1 MNKQDVK
8 KDVKN
13 TENKI
18 RVSSWDEFKQ
28 EQKEKKI
35 KNFSKVAKEE
45 PLYKKKEDSINYS
58 IKDGL
63 YSSVKGGLTESFVMP
78 FAIALSAST
87 GMLAALSSIP
97 DLLASF
103 FQLFSQASL
112 KFFKTRSKLIVW
124 TAFIQSLMWLP
135 LLFIPLVAGSNIT
148 LALTL
153 LLIFITLEKI
163 FGTFQGPILNSMLGD
178 IIDDDKRGEFFGK
191 RNRIVNLMGFIST
204 FLAGLLLTFFKQFDS
219 GNNAHYIFFGFGILF
234 FLAFIFRAIASYYKS
249 KIYDSPYTPQKNNI
263 TFFNFMKNM
272 THNNYGIFVLYIF
285 MFKLVAF
292 ISAPFFALYLLRDL
306 GISYIYFTLI
316 LGASIM
322 ASFITMGMWGKII
335 DKHGSKLVL
344 TISAFLTPL
353 TALLLVFA
361 MFIKDPLWLFIFLL
375 LEEAFSGFVWAGFN
389 LSTSSFLF
397 DSTSKEERV
406 KYIAYYNFLT
416 GIAVFLGAMLG
427 GVLIRFYPRWTIVST
442 ALVSAIPVIYVTT
455 GVLRLLITS
464 IFIKKVRE
472 SRMVEIDFPGR
483 GFFHRVLTVNPHSHN
498 HVEILSSY
506 EGPQQAHFHSLL
518 FVKNNIKPVK
528 NITSH
533 KMTEKELYEKKSFE
547 YYRQNAMKTMN
558 QKDKPVTPKDDS
570 DKIAKNIEQDKK
582 SITEL
587 TEKIKNEHIKK
598 K

>member
-1 MNKQDVK
+1 
-8 KDVKN
+8 
-13 TENKI
+13 
-18 RVSSWDEFKQ
+18 
-28 EQKEKKI
+28 
-35 KNFSKVAKEE
+35 
-45 PLYKKKEDSINYS
+45 
-58 IKDGL
+58 
-63 YSSVKGGLTESFVMP
+63 
-78 FAIALSAST
+78 
-87 GMLAALSSIP
+87 
-97 DLLASF
+97 
-103 FQLFSQASL
+103 
-112 KFFKTRSKLIVW
+112 
-124 TAFIQSLMWLP
+124 
-135 LLFIPLVAGSNIT
+135 
-148 LALTL
+148 
-153 LLIFITLEKI
+153 
-163 FGTFQGPILNSMLGD
+163 MLGD

-204 FLAGLLLTFFKQFDS
+204 FLAGLLLTFFKQFDN
-219 GNNAHYIFFGFGILF
+219 GTAHYVFFGFGILF
-234 FLAFIFRAIASYYKS
+234 FLAFVFRAIASYYKS
-249 KIYDSPYTPQKNNI
+249 KIYDLPYAPKKDNI

-272 THNNYGIFVLYIF
+272 THNNYGIFVLYVF

-306 GISYIYFTLI
+306 GISYMYFTLI

-397 DSTSKEERV
+397 DSTSKEERI

-427 GVLIRFYPRWTIVST
+427 GVLIKFYPQWTIVST
-442 ALVSAIPVIYVTT
+442 ALVSAIPLIYVTT
-455 GVLRLLITS
+455 GLLRLLITS
-464 IFIKKVRE
+464 LFIKRVRE
-472 SRMVEIDFPGR
+472 ARMIEIDFPGR

-506 EGPQQAHFHSLL
+506 EGSQQAHFHSLL
-518 FVKNNIKPVK
+518 FVKNDIKPVK